1 MMISGNILRCFVV
14 LVVLVVLNGNILG
27 TDAASCS
34 VIFHW
39 REKTGGKNW
48 STQDKEIK
56 GNRSKLSLFIKPD
69 TTFGFTLMGECC
81 WEVYPENSYKGEPVE
96 LKSKLPNGF
105 GGIPGHPGFKANSL
119 KKKSPKPCVKS
130 T

>member
-1 MMISGNILRCFVV
+1 MTFRNKLCCTVILVLFVVLNHNILR
-14 LVVLVVLNGNILG
+14 

-39 REKTGGKNW
+39 REKSEGKNW
-48 STQDKEIK
+48 STQEKEIK
-56 GNRSKLSLFIKPD
+56 GSKVKLSALINPD
-69 TTFGFTLMGECC
+69 TTFGFTLMGDCC
-81 WEVYPENSYKGEPVE
+81 WEVYPENAFKGEPIE

-119 KKKSPKPCVKS
+119 KKKSSKPCS
-130 T
+130 QTT